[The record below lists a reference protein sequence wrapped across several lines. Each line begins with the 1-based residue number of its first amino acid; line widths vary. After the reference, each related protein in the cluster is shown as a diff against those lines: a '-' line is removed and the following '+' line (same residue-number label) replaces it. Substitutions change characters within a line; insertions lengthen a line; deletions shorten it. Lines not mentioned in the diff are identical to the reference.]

1 MKELKDDIIDAV
13 HDATNDIGEI
23 DITYFTQLLDMI
35 LDDE

>member
-1 MKELKDDIIDAV
+1 MKELKNDIIDAV

-23 DITYFTQLLDMI
+23 DISYFSKLLDLI